1 MRNIRELNHSL
12 TIHSNTGSTKTAWM
26 GDLPGLVPVCFHK
39 NVISN
44 ILLLAKVSKR
54 YRVKYGS
61 NGSNPFEVHTG
72 DGEVRSFVDSNREI
86 FYLDII
92 EELKKK
98 VEHATALFQTV
109 ENNASRYNKRDY
121 LKAVQARKL

>member
-1 MRNIRELNHSL
+1 
-12 TIHSNTGSTKTAWM
+12 M
-26 GDLPGLVPVCFHK
+26 GDLPGSVPVWFHK
-39 NVISN
+39 NGIAN
-44 ILLLAKVSKR
+44 IPSLAKVKKR
-54 YRVKYGS
+54 YQVKYDS
-61 NGSNPFEVHTG
+61 NRSNAFEVHKG